1 MLPKRRFPSRF
12 AMLFSECVVLPAPQR
27 SRPHAADPYLFHPWV
42 SSRFGTSGF
51 SVIFG
56 RLSVIFR
63 LRASCYCFHV
73 LLFRFLLA
81 PGRPKLRKVVQNTV
95 GSFKNQGF
103 DKCVSLHFWL
113 AFGHQWR
120 PFGLGFGVVGLSGA
134 LLDLPWRHKC
144 RCRFGQIEIFL
155 HNGFPRALVDAKR
168 GAGTPKNTLK

>member
-12 AMLFSECVVLPAPQR
+12 VMLFSECVVLPAPQR

-42 SSRFGTSGF
+42 SSRFGTSAF
-51 SVIFG
+51 SVMFG

-113 AFGHQWR
+113 AFGHPVAPIWPR
-120 PFGLGFGVVGLSGA
+120 FWGRWPVRGSLGPA
-134 LLDLPWRHKC
+134 LATQMSL
-144 RCRFGQIEIFL
+144 QIWT
-155 HNGFPRALVDAKR
+155 N
-168 GAGTPKNTLK
+168 